1 MTSSTES
8 SVFMARS
15 ASTLGFAVIG
25 AGRIGNLH
33 ARHLA
38 GAVEGARLV
47 MVMDA
52 DLVAAKRAA
61 YGGALFTQDIG
72 EALDH
77 PEVDAVL
84 IASPTNLHAEQI
96 TLAAGAGK
104 AIFCEKPV
112 ALDLRETVEATNAVR
127 EANVPFQIGFNR
139 RFDPGYAAV
148 ARAVKAGEIGKLE
161 LFRSQSSDPGPS
173 PEAYIAASGGF
184 YRDSII
190 HDIDTARF
198 VVGEI
203 ERVTALGRVMVDP
216 VYAKY
221 GDVDTSVVTLEF
233 ASGALGVLM
242 NTRRTVYGY
251 DLRVEV
257 HGEKGKLV
265 TEDERATKV
274 WRYHKDGI
282 HGDYYHFFLDR
293 FREAYRLELQAFV
306 DAVREGRQPSP
317 GSEDAIEAL
326 RVADAATKSL
336 KEGRPVEVKEV
347 QA

>member
-1 MTSSTES
+1 
-8 SVFMARS
+8 
-15 ASTLGFAVIG
+15 
-25 AGRIGNLH
+25 
-33 ARHLA
+33 LA

-52 DLVAAKRAA
+52 DPAAAKRAA
-61 YGGALFTQDIG
+61 YGGALFTQDLG
-72 EALDH
+72 EALER

-96 TLAAGAGK
+96 KLAAGAGK

-112 ALDLRETVEATNAVR
+112 ALDLGETTRAMAAVR
-127 EANVPFQIGFNR
+127 EAGVPFQIGFNR
-139 RFDPGYAAV
+139 RFDPGYAEV

-221 GDVDTSVVTLEF
+221 GDVDTSILTLEF

-282 HGDYYHFFLDR
+282 HGDYYYFFLER
-293 FREAYRLELQAFV
+293 FKDAYQLELQAFV
-306 DAVREGRQPSP
+306 DAVRGGRQPSP
-317 GSEDAIEAL
+317 GSEDAVESL
-326 RVADAATKSL
+326 RVADAATLSL
-336 KEGRPVEVKEV
+336 KEGRPVEVREV